1 MKVVLD
7 TNIWLSGIFWQ
18 GNPYKIIKLG
28 EQRKIEIIISRG
40 IIEEIIEVLNRDSR
54 FQRFIKNR
62 KVSISDLIKTTLYIA
77 TLIETKTK
85 INVIKEVADDD
96 RILEA
101 AVDGKADYIISG
113 DRHLLDIRKFNEIKI
128 MKANEFLESCNI
140 KT

>member
-18 GNPYKIIKLG
+18 GNPYKIIKLA
-28 EQRKIEIIISRG
+28 EQRKIEIIISRD

-54 FQRFIKNR
+54 FQRFIENR
-62 KVSISDLIKTTLYIA
+62 KASISDLIKTTLYIA

-85 INVIKEVADDD
+85 IHVIKEDPDDD
-96 RILEA
+96 KILEA

-113 DRHLLDIRKFNEIKI
+113 DRHLLDLSQFNEIKI
-128 MKANEFLESCNI
+128 IKAKEFLENCNT
-140 KT
+140 KA